1 MTVHQI
7 LLLVIIGYLVFSVD
21 KKQEFFPAPVILVL
35 FGLLLSMFHYFDNIT
50 ITKELLFH
58 VFLPALLF
66 ISAYQFPTQALKR
79 NKILIGTLG
88 TFGLFLTIAILAVL
102 IYVIGNLFISLSLA
116 AALLIAAIL
125 SPTDPVSVV
134 TILKKS
140 SDDQQVAEIVEGES
154 MLNDG
159 TSIVVFSVLLS
170 MYTKGTSFDFG
181 GFINEFLLV
190 SLGGVAIGVSF
201 GWLMSK
207 AIHYTY
213 HRQYQVMLSIIV
225 AYGSFYLGE
234 LLGVSGVLS
243 TVTAGMMLSYE
254 FGRNIKEVHLKD
266 QLDGFWEIIEL
277 TILSLIF
284 LLIGVQTANYLA
296 ASEWTLAIIIFICT
310 LMVRFVVITLITKL
324 RINWKR
330 TISIK
335 DAAIITWAGIKG
347 TMSVALVLGLEAA
360 VDKNNPIIPLLFA
373 IILLSLIIQSVGV
386 YPLTKRLKTNGLR
399 HN

>member
-170 MYTKGTSFDFG
+170 MYTKGTSFDFS

-254 FGRNIKEVHLKD
+254 FGRNIKEVHFKD

-296 ASEWTLAIIIFICT
+296 ASEWALAIIIFICT

>member
-254 FGRNIKEVHLKD
+254 FGRNIKEVHFKD